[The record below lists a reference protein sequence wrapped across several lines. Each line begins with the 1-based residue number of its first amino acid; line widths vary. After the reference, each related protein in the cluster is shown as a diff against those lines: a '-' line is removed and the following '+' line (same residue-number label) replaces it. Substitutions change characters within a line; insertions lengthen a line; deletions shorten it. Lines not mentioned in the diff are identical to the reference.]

1 MTETEAIRK
10 ALFSM
15 QDIDYQRFQ
24 SSLLPT
30 IDKKTIIGV
39 RTPELRR
46 YARELA
52 GTLQA
57 TLFMRELPHFYYE
70 ENNLHGLF
78 ISLMQD
84 WDSAV
89 TAVETFLP
97 YIDNWATCDTLS
109 PKCFSKRLPEL
120 LERIQKWL
128 LSPHAYTV
136 RFGLGMLM
144 RYYLDEAFIPS
155 YLELAASVHSD
166 EYYVNMMVAWYFAT
180 ALAKQHTAAIV
191 YLEEKRL
198 PEWIHNKTI
207 QKAVESRRIDEQKK
221 AYLRMLK
228 R

>member
-1 MTETEAIRK
+1 METEAIRK

-15 QDIDYQRFQ
+15 RDIDYQRFQ

-30 IDKKTIIGV
+30 IDKKTIVGV
-39 RTPELRR
+39 RTPKLRR

-52 GTLQA
+52 GTPQA

-89 TAVETFLP
+89 TAVETFLS

-109 PKCFSKRLPEL
+109 PKCFSQRLPEL
-120 LERIQKWL
+120 LDRIQKWL

-144 RYYLDEAFIPS
+144 RYYLDEAFIPF
-155 YLELAASVHSD
+155 YLELAASVHTD

-180 ALAKQHTAAIV
+180 ALAKQYTAAIV

-221 AYLRMLK
+221 VYLRMLK

>member
-57 TLFMRELPHFYYE
+57 TFFMRELPHFYYE

-84 WDSAV
+84 
-89 TAVETFLP
+89 
-97 YIDNWATCDTLS
+97 
-109 PKCFSKRLPEL
+109 
-120 LERIQKWL
+120 
-128 LSPHAYTV
+128 
-136 RFGLGMLM
+136 
-144 RYYLDEAFIPS
+144 
-155 YLELAASVHSD
+155 
-166 EYYVNMMVAWYFAT
+166 
-180 ALAKQHTAAIV
+180 
-191 YLEEKRL
+191 
-198 PEWIHNKTI
+198 
-207 QKAVESRRIDEQKK
+207 
-221 AYLRMLK
+221 
-228 R
+228 

>member
-10 ALFSM
+10 ALFFM
-15 QDIDYQRFQ
+15 YDIDYQRFQ

-46 YARELA
+46 YAREVA

-89 TAVETFLP
+89 TAVETP
-97 YIDNWATCDTLS
+97 D
-109 PKCFSKRLPEL
+109 
-120 LERIQKWL
+120 
-128 LSPHAYTV
+128 
-136 RFGLGMLM
+136 
-144 RYYLDEAFIPS
+144 
-155 YLELAASVHSD
+155 
-166 EYYVNMMVAWYFAT
+166 
-180 ALAKQHTAAIV
+180 
-191 YLEEKRL
+191 
-198 PEWIHNKTI
+198 
-207 QKAVESRRIDEQKK
+207 
-221 AYLRMLK
+221 
-228 R
+228 